1 MEYKNPQPSE
11 GINVSQTSPLLDF
24 LRLLG
29 AVLVIAATV
38 FAALAVL
45 ADKLAKY
52 IPFEQELEIS
62 SRFAA
67 DFPAPGPVSAYL
79 QQMADRVVAAQ
90 ELPAGMRIQ
99 VHYIDN
105 STVNAFATL
114 GGNVVFFRGL
124 VGKMPSENALAM
136 VMSHEIAHVKLR
148 HPISTFGRG
157 LAIGIALTMVSAGT
171 GSDIAGRTLGN
182 AGLLTALTF
191 SRSQESAA
199 DADAL
204 RALARMY
211 GHVAGAEEVFKLLH
225 EESARGIG
233 DLPAVLRS
241 HPLDQDRIDAIARAA
256 GANGWALQGP
266 TQPLPEDIRRLT
278 AKPKE

>member
-1 MEYKNPQPSE
+1 MEYHNRQPPE
-11 GINVSQTSPLLDF
+11 GINVSQTHPLLDF

-29 AVLVIAATV
+29 AVLVIAAIV
-38 FAALAVL
+38 FAVLALL

-52 IPFEQELEIS
+52 IPFEKELEIS

-79 QQMADRVVAAQ
+79 QQLADRVVAAQ

-99 VHYIDN
+99 VHYMDN

-233 DLPAVLRS
+233 NLPAVLRT

>member
-1 MEYKNPQPSE
+1 MEYHNPQPPE

-157 LAIGIALTMVSAGT
+157 LAIGIALTLVSAGT

-233 DLPAVLRS
+233 NLPAVLRS

-266 TQPLPEDIRRLT
+266 TQPMPEDIRRLT

>member
-1 MEYKNPQPSE
+1 MEYHNPQPPE
-11 GINVSQTSPLLDF
+11 GINVSQTRPLLDF

-29 AVLVIAATV
+29 AVLVIAAIG
-38 FAALAVL
+38 FAVLAVL
-45 ADKLAKY
+45 ADKLVKY

-67 DFPAPGPVSAYL
+67 EFPAPGPVSAYL

-99 VHYIDN
+99 VHYMDN

-124 VGKMPSENALAM
+124 VDKMPSENALAM

-171 GSDIAGRTLGN
+171 GGDIAGRTLGN

-191 SRSQESAA
+191 SRSQERAA

-204 RALARMY
+204 RTLARIY
-211 GHVAGAEEVFKLLH
+211 GHVAGADEVFKLLH

-233 DLPAVLRS
+233 NLPAVLLS
-241 HPLDQDRIDAIARAA
+241 HPLDQDRIDEIARAA
-256 GANGWALQGP
+256 DANGWALQGP

>member
-1 MEYKNPQPSE
+1 MEYLNPQPPE
-11 GINVSQTSPLLDF
+11 GINVSQTNPLLDF
-24 LRLLG
+24 LRLLA
-29 AVLVIAATV
+29 AVLLIAAIV
-38 FAALAVL
+38 FAALALL

-62 SRFAA
+62 SRFVGE
-67 DFPAPGPVSAYL
+67 FPAPGPVSAYL
-79 QQMADRVVAAQ
+79 QQIADRVVAAQ

-99 VHYIDN
+99 VHYMDN

-204 RALARMY
+204 RTLAGMY
-211 GHVAGAEEVFKLLH
+211 GHIAGAEEVFKLLH
-225 EESARGIG
+225 EESVRGIG
-233 DLPAVLRS
+233 NLPAVLRS
-241 HPLDQDRIDAIARAA
+241 HPLDQDRIDSIARAA
-256 GANGWALQGP
+256 EANAWALQGP
-266 TQPLPEDIRRLT
+266 TQPLPEHIRRLT
-278 AKPKE
+278 AKAKE

>member
-1 MEYKNPQPSE
+1 VEYHNPQPPE
-11 GINVSQTSPLLDF
+11 GINVSQTRPLLDF

-29 AVLVIAATV
+29 GVLVIAAIV
-38 FAALAVL
+38 FAGLALL

-52 IPFEQELEIS
+52 IPFEKELEIA

-67 DFPAPGPVSAYL
+67 DFPAPNPMSTYL
-79 QQMADRVVAAQ
+79 QQLADRVVAAQ
-90 ELPAGMRIQ
+90 ELPAGMRIRI
-99 VHYIDN
+99 HYIDN

-157 LAIGIALTMVSAGT
+157 LAIGIAVAMVSAGT

-191 SRSQESAA
+191 SRSQESVA

-211 GHVAGAEEVFKLLH
+211 GHVAGAEEVFKLLQK
-225 EESARGIG
+225 ESARGIG
-233 DLPAVLRS
+233 DVPAVLRT
-241 HPLDQDRIDAIARAA
+241 HPLDQDRIDAIARTAA
-256 GANGWALQGP
+256 ANGWALQGP
-266 TQPLPEDIRRLT
+266 TQPLPEEIRRFA

>member
-1 MEYKNPQPSE
+1 MEYHNRQPPE
-11 GINVSQTSPLLDF
+11 GINVSQTHPLLDF

-29 AVLVIAATV
+29 AVLVIAAIV
-38 FAALAVL
+38 FAVLALL

-52 IPFEQELEIS
+52 IPFEKELEIS

-79 QQMADRVVAAQ
+79 QQLADRVVAAQ
-90 ELPAGMRIQ
+90 ELPAGMRIR
-99 VHYIDN
+99 VHYMDN

-233 DLPAVLRS
+233 NLPAVLRT

>member
-1 MEYKNPQPSE
+1 MEYHNRQPPE
-11 GINVSQTSPLLDF
+11 GINVSQTHPLLDF

-29 AVLVIAATV
+29 AVLVIAAIV
-38 FAALAVL
+38 FAVLALL

-52 IPFEQELEIS
+52 IPFEKELEIS

-79 QQMADRVVAAQ
+79 QQLADRVVAAQ
-90 ELPAGMRIQ
+90 ELPAGMRIR
-99 VHYIDN
+99 VHYMDN

-233 DLPAVLRS
+233 NLPAVLRS